1 MDEIRYEGK
10 SILSKGYGIIPK
22 LIMQSDISIEAKAI
36 YAYMCS
42 FAGNGQS
49 AFPSIQKIRSE
60 LRISEDRFYKY
71 RKELINN
78 GFIQV
83 KQNKFKGKI
92 MNNTYIIPQ
101 VVNFLESEK
110 PYPQNKGTDKK
121 PYPQNKGTD
130 KKPYPK
136 NPCMENPCK
145 ENPCKENVGTN
156 NNKTNNNKTNN
167 NNINNNNREVVVDK
181 EVKKILKGFTSKEIS
196 SVIKFCEEN
205 KVHVDVVEEK
215 LRVLK
220 SMKKVNNKV
229 GALISAIKNDWKE
242 SSGIDN
248 SKNPKEANFTQR
260 EYDYD
265 DLEKKLLGWDE

>member
-10 SILSKGYGIIPK
+10 SILSKGYGMIPK
-22 LIMQSDISIEAKAI
+22 LVMQSDISIEAKAI

-49 AFPSIQKIRSE
+49 AFPGVDRIIYELKITR
-60 LRISEDRFYKY
+60 RRFYKY
-71 RKELINN
+71 RKELEDHGMIKVKKTRN
-78 GFIQV
+78 GNRNSRNI
-83 KQNKFKGKI
+83 
-92 MNNTYIIPQ
+92 YIIAQTIPDKCH
-101 VVNFLESEK
+101 FDT
-110 PYPQNKGTDKK
+110 YQNEQ
-121 PYPQNKGTD
+121 YQNEQYQND
-130 KKPYPK
+130 Y
-136 NPCMENPCK
+136 
-145 ENPCKENVGTN
+145 TN
-156 NNKTNNNKTNN
+156 NNKLNNNKLNN

-215 LRVLK
+215 LKFLK

-248 SKNPKEANFTQR
+248 SKNSKEANFTQR

>member
-1 MDEIRYEGK
+1 MDEIRYEGR

-22 LIMQSDISIEAKAI
+22 LVMQSNISIESKAI
-36 YAYMCS
+36 YSYMCS

-49 AFPSIQKIRSE
+49 AFPSVEKIILE
-60 LRISEDRFYKY
+60 LNISEKRFYKY
-71 RKELINN
+71 RKELIDY
-78 GFIQV
+78 GFIKIQ
-83 KQNKFKGKI
+83 KTRKGNRRDKNI
-92 MNNTYIIPQ
+92 YIISQTVFPS
-101 VVNFLESEK
+101 NFEHSQNVGIERKFEHSQFESVHFERL
-110 PYPQNKGTDKK
+110 QNEHF
-121 PYPQNKGTD
+121 Q
-130 KKPYPK
+130 
-136 NPCMENPCK
+136 
-145 ENPCKENVGTN
+145 NVGTN

-215 LRVLK
+215 LKVLK

>member
-10 SILSKGYGIIPK
+10 SILSKGYGMIPK
-22 LIMQSDISIEAKAI
+22 LVMQSDISIEAKAI
-36 YAYMCS
+36 YAYICS
-42 FAGNGQS
+42 FAGNGNT
-49 AFPSIQKIRSE
+49 AFPSVEKILIE
-60 LRISEDRFYKY
+60 LNISKDRFYKH
-71 RKELINN
+71 RNKLIDK
-78 GFIQV
+78 GFIKV
-83 KQNKFKGKI
+83 KKNKLKGKVI
-92 MNNTYIIPQ
+92 NNTYIIAQIVVDNQKQIPIPQ
-101 VVNFLESEK
+101 NKELDKKPFPCFEDTEK
-110 PYPQNKGTDKK
+110 PYTEKPDTENK
-121 PYPQNKGTD
+121 YS
-130 KKPYPK
+130 
-136 NPCMENPCK
+136 
-145 ENPCKENVGTN
+145 N

-181 EVKKILKGFTSKEIS
+181 EVKKILKGFTTKEIS

-215 LRVLK
+215 LKVLK

>member
-10 SILSKGYGIIPK
+10 SILSKGYGMIPK
-22 LIMQSDISIEAKAI
+22 LVMQSDISIEAKAI

-49 AFPSIQKIRSE
+49 AFPGVDKIIYE
-60 LRISEDRFYKY
+60 LKITRRRFYKY
-71 RKELINN
+71 RKELEDHGMIKVQKTRN
-78 GFIQV
+78 GNRNSRNI
-83 KQNKFKGKI
+83 
-92 MNNTYIIPQ
+92 YIIAQTIPDKCH
-101 VVNFLESEK
+101 FDT
-110 PYPQNKGTDKK
+110 YQNEQ
-121 PYPQNKGTD
+121 YQNEQYQND
-130 KKPYPK
+130 Y
-136 NPCMENPCK
+136 
-145 ENPCKENVGTN
+145 TN
-156 NNKTNNNKTNN
+156 NNILTSNKLNN
-167 NNINNNNREVVVDK
+167 NNVNNNNREVVVDK
-181 EVKKILKGFTSKEIS
+181 EVKKILKGFTTKEIS

-215 LRVLK
+215 LKILK

>member
-49 AFPSIQKIRSE
+49 AFPGVDKIIYE
-60 LRISEDRFYKY
+60 LKITRRRFYKY
-71 RKELINN
+71 RKELEDHGMIKVQKTRN
-78 GFIQV
+78 GNRNSRNI
-83 KQNKFKGKI
+83 
-92 MNNTYIIPQ
+92 YIIAQTIPDKCH
-101 VVNFLESEK
+101 FDT
-110 PYPQNKGTDKK
+110 YQNEQ
-121 PYPQNKGTD
+121 YQNEQYQND
-130 KKPYPK
+130 Y
-136 NPCMENPCK
+136 
-145 ENPCKENVGTN
+145 TN
-156 NNKTNNNKTNN
+156 NNILTSNKLNN
-167 NNINNNNREVVVDK
+167 NNVNNNREVVVDK
-181 EVKKILKGFTSKEIS
+181 EVKKILKGFTTKEIS

>member
-49 AFPSIQKIRSE
+49 AFPGVDKIIYE
-60 LRISEDRFYKY
+60 LKITRRRFYKY
-71 RKELINN
+71 RKELEDHGMIKVQKTRN
-78 GFIQV
+78 GNRNSRNI
-83 KQNKFKGKI
+83 
-92 MNNTYIIPQ
+92 YIIAQTIPDKCH
-101 VVNFLESEK
+101 FDT
-110 PYPQNKGTDKK
+110 YQNEQ
-121 PYPQNKGTD
+121 YQNEQYQND
-130 KKPYPK
+130 Y
-136 NPCMENPCK
+136 
-145 ENPCKENVGTN
+145 TN
-156 NNKTNNNKTNN
+156 NNILTSNKLNN
-167 NNINNNNREVVVDK
+167 NNVNNNNREVVVDK
-181 EVKKILKGFTSKEIS
+181 EVKKILKGFTTKEIS

-215 LRVLK
+215 LKILK

-265 DLEKKLLGWDE
+265 DLEKGLLGWYE

>member
-10 SILSKGYGIIPK
+10 SILSKGYGMIPK
-22 LIMQSDISIEAKAI
+22 LVMQSNISIEAKAI

-49 AFPSIQKIRSE
+49 AFPSVEKI
-60 LRISEDRFYKY
+60 ISDLKISDNRFYKY
-71 RKELINN
+71 RRELVDC
-78 GFIQV
+78 GFINI
-83 KQNKFKGKI
+83 KRTRNKNRRDKNI
-92 MNNTYIIPQ
+92 YIINQ
-101 VVNFLESEK
+101 TVYEGISLKQYNNFQHLQFEGL
-110 PYPQNKGTDKK
+110 QN
-121 PYPQNKGTD
+121 
-130 KKPYPK
+130 
-136 NPCMENPCK
+136 E
-145 ENPCKENVGTN
+145 GTN

-167 NNINNNNREVVVDK
+167 NNVNNNNREVVVDK
-181 EVKKILKGFTSKEIS
+181 EIKKILKGFTTKEIS

-215 LRVLK
+215 LKVLK

-242 SSGIDN
+242 SSEIDN
-248 SKNPKEANFTQR
+248 SKNHKEANFTQR

>member
-49 AFPSIQKIRSE
+49 AFPSIKKIRSE

-121 PYPQNKGTD
+121 PYP
-130 KKPYPK
+130 K

-145 ENPCKENVGTN
+145 ENPCKENEGTN

-167 NNINNNNREVVVDK
+167 NNVNNNNREVVVDK

-205 KVHVDVVEEK
+205 KVHVGVVEEK
-215 LRVLK
+215 LKVLK

-248 SKNPKEANFTQR
+248 NKNPKEANFTQR

>member
-10 SILSKGYGIIPK
+10 SILSKGYGMIPK
-22 LIMQSDISIEAKAI
+22 LVMQSDISIEAKAI

-49 AFPSIQKIRSE
+49 AFPGVDKIIYE
-60 LRISEDRFYKY
+60 LKITRRRFYKY
-71 RKELINN
+71 RKELEDHGMIKVQKTRN
-78 GFIQV
+78 GNRNSRNI
-83 KQNKFKGKI
+83 
-92 MNNTYIIPQ
+92 YIIAQTIPDKCH
-101 VVNFLESEK
+101 FDT
-110 PYPQNKGTDKK
+110 YQNEQ
-121 PYPQNKGTD
+121 YQNEQYQND
-130 KKPYPK
+130 Y
-136 NPCMENPCK
+136 
-145 ENPCKENVGTN
+145 TN
-156 NNKTNNNKTNN
+156 NNILTSNKLNN
-167 NNINNNNREVVVDK
+167 NNVNNNNREVVVDK
-181 EVKKILKGFTSKEIS
+181 EVKKILKGFTTKEIS

-215 LRVLK
+215 LKILK
-220 SMKKVNNKV
+220 SKKKVNNKV

>member
-10 SILSKGYGIIPK
+10 SILSKGYGMIPK
-22 LIMQSDISIEAKAI
+22 LVMQSDISIEAKAI

-49 AFPSIQKIRSE
+49 AFPGVDRIIYELKITR
-60 LRISEDRFYKY
+60 RRFYKY
-71 RKELINN
+71 RKELEDHGMIKVKKTRN
-78 GFIQV
+78 GNRNSRNI
-83 KQNKFKGKI
+83 
-92 MNNTYIIPQ
+92 YIIAQTIPDKCH
-101 VVNFLESEK
+101 FDT
-110 PYPQNKGTDKK
+110 YQNEQ
-121 PYPQNKGTD
+121 YQNEQYQND
-130 KKPYPK
+130 Y
-136 NPCMENPCK
+136 
-145 ENPCKENVGTN
+145 TN
-156 NNKTNNNKTNN
+156 NNILTSNKLNN
-167 NNINNNNREVVVDK
+167 NNVNNNNREVVVDK
-181 EVKKILKGFTSKEIS
+181 EVKKILKGFTTKEIS

-215 LRVLK
+215 LKILK

-265 DLEKKLLGWDE
+265 DLEKGLLGWDE

>member
-49 AFPSIQKIRSE
+49 AFPGVDKIIYE
-60 LRISEDRFYKY
+60 LKITRRRFYKY
-71 RKELINN
+71 RKELEDHGMIKVQKTRN
-78 GFIQV
+78 GNRNSRNI
-83 KQNKFKGKI
+83 
-92 MNNTYIIPQ
+92 YIIAQTIPDKCH
-101 VVNFLESEK
+101 FDT
-110 PYPQNKGTDKK
+110 YQNEQ
-121 PYPQNKGTD
+121 YQNEQYQND
-130 KKPYPK
+130 Y
-136 NPCMENPCK
+136 
-145 ENPCKENVGTN
+145 TN
-156 NNKTNNNKTNN
+156 NNILTSNKLNN
-167 NNINNNNREVVVDK
+167 NNVNNNNREVVVDK

-215 LRVLK
+215 LKVLK

-265 DLEKKLLGWDE
+265 DLEKGLLGWDE

>member
-49 AFPSIQKIRSE
+49 AFPGVDKIIYE
-60 LRISEDRFYKY
+60 LKITRRRFYKY
-71 RKELINN
+71 RKELEDHGMIKVQKTRN
-78 GFIQV
+78 GNRNSRNI
-83 KQNKFKGKI
+83 
-92 MNNTYIIPQ
+92 YIIAQTIPDKCH
-101 VVNFLESEK
+101 FDT
-110 PYPQNKGTDKK
+110 YQNEQ
-121 PYPQNKGTD
+121 YQNEQYQND
-130 KKPYPK
+130 Y
-136 NPCMENPCK
+136 
-145 ENPCKENVGTN
+145 TN
-156 NNKTNNNKTNN
+156 NNILTSNKLNN
-167 NNINNNNREVVVDK
+167 NNVNNNNREVVVDK
-181 EVKKILKGFTSKEIS
+181 EVKKILKGFTTKEIS

-215 LRVLK
+215 LKVLK

-265 DLEKKLLGWDE
+265 DLEKGLLGWDE

>member
-10 SILSKGYGIIPK
+10 SILSKGYGMIPK
-22 LIMQSDISIEAKAI
+22 LVMQSDISIEAKAI

-49 AFPSIQKIRSE
+49 AFPGVDRIIYELKITR
-60 LRISEDRFYKY
+60 RRFYKY
-71 RKELINN
+71 RKELEDHGMIKVKKTRN
-78 GFIQV
+78 GNRNSRNI
-83 KQNKFKGKI
+83 
-92 MNNTYIIPQ
+92 YIIAQTIPDKCH
-101 VVNFLESEK
+101 FDT
-110 PYPQNKGTDKK
+110 YQNEQ
-121 PYPQNKGTD
+121 YQNEQYQNEQYQNEQYQND
-130 KKPYPK
+130 Y
-136 NPCMENPCK
+136 
-145 ENPCKENVGTN
+145 TN
-156 NNKTNNNKTNN
+156 NNKLNNNKLNN

-215 LRVLK
+215 IKVLK

>member
-49 AFPSIQKIRSE
+49 AFPGVDKIIYE
-60 LRISEDRFYKY
+60 LKITRRRFYKY
-71 RKELINN
+71 RKELEDHGMIKVQKTRN
-78 GFIQV
+78 GNRNSRNI
-83 KQNKFKGKI
+83 
-92 MNNTYIIPQ
+92 YIIAQTIPDKCH
-101 VVNFLESEK
+101 FDT
-110 PYPQNKGTDKK
+110 YQNEQ
-121 PYPQNKGTD
+121 YQND
-130 KKPYPK
+130 Y
-136 NPCMENPCK
+136 
-145 ENPCKENVGTN
+145 TN
-156 NNKTNNNKTNN
+156 NNILTSNKLNN
-167 NNINNNNREVVVDK
+167 NNVNNNNREVVVDK
-181 EVKKILKGFTSKEIS
+181 EVKKILKGFTTKEIS

-215 LRVLK
+215 LKILK

-265 DLEKKLLGWDE
+265 DLEKGLLGWDE

>member
-1 MDEIRYEGK
+1 MDEIRYEGR

-22 LIMQSDISIEAKAI
+22 LVMQSNISIESKAI
-36 YAYMCS
+36 YSYMCS

-49 AFPSIQKIRSE
+49 AFPSVEKIILE
-60 LRISEDRFYKY
+60 LNISEKRFYKY
-71 RKELINN
+71 RKELIDH
-78 GFIQV
+78 GFIKIQ
-83 KQNKFKGKI
+83 KTRKGNRRDKNI
-92 MNNTYIIPQ
+92 YIISQTVFPS
-101 VVNFLESEK
+101 NFEHG
-110 PYPQNKGTDKK
+110 QNVSIERKFEHSQFERL
-121 PYPQNKGTD
+121 QNEHFQ
-130 KKPYPK
+130 
-136 NPCMENPCK
+136 NEHVQ
-145 ENPCKENVGTN
+145 NVGTN

-181 EVKKILKGFTSKEIS
+181 EVKKILKGFTTKEIS

-215 LRVLK
+215 LKVLK

>member
-49 AFPSIQKIRSE
+49 AFPGVDKIIYE
-60 LRISEDRFYKY
+60 LKITRRRFYKY
-71 RKELINN
+71 RKELEDHGMIKVQKTRN
-78 GFIQV
+78 GNRNSRNI
-83 KQNKFKGKI
+83 
-92 MNNTYIIPQ
+92 YIIAQTIPDKCH
-101 VVNFLESEK
+101 FDT
-110 PYPQNKGTDKK
+110 YQNEQ
-121 PYPQNKGTD
+121 YQNEQYQND
-130 KKPYPK
+130 Y
-136 NPCMENPCK
+136 
-145 ENPCKENVGTN
+145 TN
-156 NNKTNNNKTNN
+156 NNILTSNKLNN
-167 NNINNNNREVVVDK
+167 NNVNNNNREVVVDK
-181 EVKKILKGFTSKEIS
+181 EVKKILKGFTTKEIS

-215 LRVLK
+215 LKILK

-265 DLEKKLLGWDE
+265 DLEKGLLGWDE

>member
-10 SILSKGYGIIPK
+10 SILSKGYGMIPK
-22 LIMQSDISIEAKAI
+22 LVMQSNISIEAKAI

-49 AFPSIQKIRSE
+49 AFPSVEKI
-60 LRISEDRFYKY
+60 ISDLKISDNRFYKY
-71 RKELINN
+71 RRELVDC
-78 GFIQV
+78 GFINI
-83 KQNKFKGKI
+83 KRTRNKNRRDKNI
-92 MNNTYIIPQ
+92 YIINQ
-101 VVNFLESEK
+101 TVYEGISLKQYNNFQHLQFEGL
-110 PYPQNKGTDKK
+110 QNEHLQFEGL
-121 PYPQNKGTD
+121 QN
-130 KKPYPK
+130 
-136 NPCMENPCK
+136 E
-145 ENPCKENVGTN
+145 GTN

-167 NNINNNNREVVVDK
+167 NNVNNNNREVVVDK

-215 LRVLK
+215 LKVLK

>member
-1 MDEIRYEGK
+1 MDEIRYEGR

-22 LIMQSDISIEAKAI
+22 LVMQSNISIESKAI
-36 YAYMCS
+36 YSYMCS

-49 AFPSIQKIRSE
+49 AFPSVEKIILE
-60 LRISEDRFYKY
+60 LNISEKRFYKY
-71 RKELINN
+71 RKELIDH
-78 GFIQV
+78 GFIKIQ
-83 KQNKFKGKI
+83 KTRKGNRRDKNI
-92 MNNTYIIPQ
+92 YIISQ
-101 VVNFLESEK
+101 TVFHSNFEHC
-110 PYPQNKGTDKK
+110 QNVSIERKFEHSQFERL
-121 PYPQNKGTD
+121 QNEHFQ
-130 KKPYPK
+130 
-136 NPCMENPCK
+136 NEHVQ
-145 ENPCKENVGTN
+145 NVGTN

-181 EVKKILKGFTSKEIS
+181 EVKKILKGFTTKEIS

-215 LRVLK
+215 LKILK

-265 DLEKKLLGWDE
+265 DLEKGLLGWDE

>member
-49 AFPSIQKIRSE
+49 AFPGVDKIIYE
-60 LRISEDRFYKY
+60 LKITRRRFYKY
-71 RKELINN
+71 RKELEDHGMIKVQKTRN
-78 GFIQV
+78 GNRNSRNI
-83 KQNKFKGKI
+83 
-92 MNNTYIIPQ
+92 YIIAQTIPDKCH
-101 VVNFLESEK
+101 FDT
-110 PYPQNKGTDKK
+110 YQNEQ
-121 PYPQNKGTD
+121 YQNEQYQND
-130 KKPYPK
+130 Y
-136 NPCMENPCK
+136 
-145 ENPCKENVGTN
+145 TN
-156 NNKTNNNKTNN
+156 NNILTSNKLNN
-167 NNINNNNREVVVDK
+167 NNVNNNNREVVVDK
-181 EVKKILKGFTSKEIS
+181 EVKKILKGFTTKEIS

-205 KVHVDVVEEK
+205 KVHVDVVDEK
-215 LRVLK
+215 LKILK

-265 DLEKKLLGWDE
+265 DLEKGLLGWDE